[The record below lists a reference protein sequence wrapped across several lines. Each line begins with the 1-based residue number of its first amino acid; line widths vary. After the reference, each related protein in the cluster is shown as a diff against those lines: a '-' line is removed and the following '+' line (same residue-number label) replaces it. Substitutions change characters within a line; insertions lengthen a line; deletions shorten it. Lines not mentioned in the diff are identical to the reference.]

1 MDLIIALP
9 DHVAAAWPDPESAAA
24 WLVAQATAEHDRQ
37 VMDTAREQANHILAE
52 AAATI
57 GGAEPP
63 AVPTTAERVAAVEVR
78 VDRFAGLA
86 ADLVAL
92 VGGDEARAA
101 AEVLVSET
109 VAPPPLIDAYT
120 ESR

>member
-1 MDLIIALP
+1 MDLTLTLP
-9 DHVAAAWPDPESAAA
+9 DHVAAAWPDEATLVA
-24 WLVAQATAEHDRQ
+24 WLVAAATAEHDRQ
-37 VMDTAREQANHILAE
+37 VMDAAREEANRIMAE

-63 AVPTTAERVAAVEVR
+63 AVPSPIERVAAVEMR

>member
-1 MDLIIALP
+1 MTPQPYPADVDP
-9 DHVAAAWPDPESAAA
+9 TPEQVDNSNPEMRDTVAR
-24 WLVAQATAEHDRQ
+24 L
-37 VMDTAREQANHILAE
+37 
-52 AAATI
+52 AATL
-57 GGAEPP
+57 PP
-63 AVPTTAERVAAVEVR
+63 QIAAVDAR
-78 VDRFAGLA
+78 VDVFAGLA